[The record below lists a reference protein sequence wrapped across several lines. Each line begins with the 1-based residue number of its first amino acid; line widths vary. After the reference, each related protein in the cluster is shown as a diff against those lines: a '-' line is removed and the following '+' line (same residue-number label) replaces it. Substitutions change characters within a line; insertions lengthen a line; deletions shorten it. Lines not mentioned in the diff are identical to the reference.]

1 VIQLDSKLIISAR
14 DFSNTSE
21 QYPYQSVFH
30 REVDL
35 SGNRIRLYI
44 VFEAIWSEA
53 MDTVQNRSIDSILF
67 IIGENAGFTDSRI
80 VYIWLRSHIMIHPQ
94 SKLGV
99 IKSSEAIN
107 PDSLTEGEL
116 AELMAQSSSILEY
129 SQEPRIG

>member
-1 VIQLDSKLIISAR
+1 
-14 DFSNTSE
+14 
-21 QYPYQSVFH
+21 
-30 REVDL
+30 
-35 SGNRIRLYI
+35 
-44 VFEAIWSEA
+44 